1 MAYTKTVKEVQ
12 SFQGFGNFYRRFIK
26 GFSDLAHPLNNLLKK
41 DKKFVWSDECQEAF
55 DLLKKRFTEEPVLM
69 MPDHSKPFQIQ
80 VDSSLFATG
89 GILSQT
95 DANGDRHPCAYL
107 SKSLTKE
114 QWNYDTGD
122 RELLAIVRV
131 LKEWRHYIQGSGHTT
146 IVLSDH
152 DNLRHF
158 RVPQTIGRRMARW
171 TLYLSEFDIKLV
183 HIPGKKNIQADALSR
198 RPDLCP
204 QGVDNDDVVVLPE
217 HLFVNL
223 INVEL
228 QKRIA
233 NAKNMDYDAAEA
245 IKELLERGPREAK
258 KDLEDW
264 KIEEFEGENVL
275 FYKGKNYVPIDVE
288 LQREIVKRYHDHQT
302 AGHPG
307 ELQTFNAVKENYW
320 WPGLRVFVKNYVQG
334 CGICQQFKID
344 RNPSKPAFIPIKG
357 ARSTRP
363 FASCS
368 MDLITDLPPV
378 DGCDSIL
385 VVVDRGNTK
394 GAILIPTDK
403 TLTQE
408 GAGQLLLD
416 NLYKRFG
423 LPDEMLSD

>member
-1 MAYTKTVKEVQ
+1 
-12 SFQGFGNFYRRFIK
+12 
-26 GFSDLAHPLNNLLKK
+26 
-41 DKKFVWSDECQEAF
+41 
-55 DLLKKRFTEEPVLM
+55 M

-114 QWNYDTGD
+114 QRNYDTGD
-122 RELLAIVRV
+122 RELLGIVRA

-146 IVLSDH
+146 TVLSDH

-204 QGVDNDDVVVLPE
+204 QGTDNEDVIVLPK

-223 INVEL
+223 IDTEL

-233 NAKNMDYDAAEA
+233 EAKQLDYDVVEA
-245 IKELLERGPREAK
+245 IKELLEQGPKEAK

-264 KIEEFEGENVL
+264 EVENFEGENIL

-288 LQREIVKRYHDHQT
+288 LRREIVKRYHDHQT
-302 AGHPG
+302 VGHPG
-307 ELQTFNAVKENYW
+307 ELQTFNAVKEHYW

-344 RNPSKPAFIPIKG
+344 RNPSKPAFLPLKG
-357 ARSTRP
+357 AKSTRP

-368 MDLITDLPPV
+368 MDLIMDLQPV
-378 DGCDSIL
+378 EGYDSIL

-423 LPDEMLSD
+423 LPDEMLSDQGPQFAAKAFRELLKLLGIKSNLTTAYHPQTDGATEQVNQEIKAYLSIYCSAHPTE